1 MWSQDIM
8 VSGIV
13 ERFYLEFKVGHPI
26 VPGGTV
32 GRVADRR
39 QAGRMGLGYY
49 LISEVDA
56 SWLQN

>member
-1 MWSQDIM
+1 M